1 MALNPRR
8 HPLNLIRVMPA
19 KGRIRMVTTTIPLTL
34 SLSLAFGIYMLAAGI
49 ALLRHGDRMI
59 AMLDTFEK
67 SPALT
72 YVIGAFTYALGAAVI
87 IAHHVWLDPLG
98 VIVSLL
104 GWIIAL
110 EGLLLIVWPEPLW
123 SLGRAVMKPSTIGI
137 AAIVTLVVGAL
148 LTLCGLTGTAGRL

>member
-1 MALNPRR
+1 
-8 HPLNLIRVMPA
+8 
-19 KGRIRMVTTTIPLTL
+19 
-34 SLSLAFGIYMLAAGI
+34 MLAAGI

-72 YVIGAFTYALGAAVI
+72 YVTGAFTYALGAAVI

-148 LTLCGLTGTAGRL
+148 LTLCGLAGTAGRL

>member
-34 SLSLAFGIYMLAAGI
+34 SLSLAFGIYMLAAGLM
-49 ALLRHGDRMI
+49 LLRHGDRMVAI
-59 AMLDTFEK
+59 LDAFEK
-67 SPALT
+67 SPALM
-72 YVIGAFTYALGAAVI
+72 YVTGAFTYALGAAVI
-87 IAHHVWLDPLG
+87 VAHHVWLDPLG

-104 GWIIAL
+104 GWIIAI
-110 EGLLLIVWPEPLW
+110 EGLLLIVWPEPLL
-123 SLGRAVMKPSTIGI
+123 SLGRRLMQPSTISTV
-137 AAIVTLVVGAL
+137 AIVTLVIGAL